1 MTFSLLTGIQLAIQ
15 WLPQIESIFQS
26 SGTNETIVQR
36 ITDLSPTLA
45 NLLTG
50 LGSELFPK
58 AAPALAIVGG
68 IVAGFSPDTTKW
80 LQTSLNTLLGSA
92 LNPPLVVDGLYG
104 PKTQAAVTQFQTAN
118 GLVVDGLAGTITQGI
133 IDGLLAK
140 LPVLK

>member
-1 MTFSLLTGIQLAIQ
+1 MSFTLLTGIQLAIQ

-58 AAPALAIVGG
+58 AAPTLAIVGG
-68 IVAGFSPDTTKW
+68 IVAGFSPNTTMW
-80 LQTSLNTLLGSA
+80 LQTSLNQLLGSA

-104 PKTQAAVTQFQTAN
+104 PKTQAAVMQFQTAN

-133 IDGLLAK
+133 VDGLLAK

>member
-1 MTFSLLTGIQLAIQ
+1 MTFNLLTGIQLAIQ

-68 IVAGFSPDTTKW
+68 IIAGFSPDTTKW

-92 LNPPLVVDGLYG
+92 LSPPLVVDGLYG
-104 PKTQAAVTQFQTAN
+104 PLTKAAVMQFQTAN

-133 IDGLLAK
+133 VDGLLAK

>member
-1 MTFSLLTGIQLAIQ
+1 MSFTIASGIALAIQ
-15 WLPQIESIFQS
+15 WLPEIESIFQS

-68 IVAGFSPDTTKW
+68 IVGSFSPNTTMW
-80 LQTSLNTLLGSA
+80 LQTSLNQLLGSA
-92 LNPPLVVDGLYG
+92 LSPPLVVDGLYG
-104 PKTQAAVTQFQTAN
+104 PKTQAAVMQFQTAN

-133 IDGLLAK
+133 VDGLLAK

>member
-1 MTFSLLTGIQLAIQ
+1 MSFTLLTGIQLAIQ

-58 AAPALAIVGG
+58 AAPTLAIVGG
-68 IVAGFSPDTTKW
+68 IVAGFSPNTTMW
-80 LQTSLNTLLGSA
+80 LQTSLNQLLGSA
-92 LNPPLVVDGLYG
+92 LSPPLVVDGLYG
-104 PKTQAAVTQFQTAN
+104 PKTQAAVMQFQTAN

-133 IDGLLAK
+133 VDGLLAK

>member
-15 WLPQIESIFQS
+15 WLPEIESIFQS

-45 NLLTG
+45 DLLTG

-92 LNPPLVVDGLYG
+92 LSPPLVVDGLYG

-118 GLVVDGLAGTITQGI
+118 GLVIDGLAGTITQGV